1 MLRSFLFFVAFL
13 VPFSA
18 AQAQVVVSI
27 KPLHSL
33 VLGVAEG
40 SGIGITLLVDGQT
53 SLHEFSLKPLQ
64 VRSLHSAPVI
74 FYMSD
79 GLEQFL
85 AKILP
90 QLPIATTRAPM
101 EKAKNLVLYPV
112 RVGNGFEADAHDD
125 EHEAHHEH
133 ENHDMHAWMS
143 PANARV
149 MVVEI
154 ARVLTEAYPDKAA
167 VFAANAKNMDTK
179 LAALDADLRVRMAAL
194 KEKPFA
200 TFHDATQYFDRA
212 YGLRNIGS
220 ITLHPEHG
228 LSARRVSELRT
239 KIKALGAVCVFREPE
254 FEGKIIDNLMQ
265 GTKAKS
271 GMLDA
276 EATLLTPSADL
287 YFKMMEGIAASMETC
302 LR

>member
-1 MLRSFLFFVAFL
+1 MLRSLLLFAAFL

-33 VLGVAEG
+33 VFGVAEG
-40 SGIGITLLVDGQT
+40 SGIGVTLLVDGQT
-53 SLHEFSLKPLQ
+53 SLHEFSLRPVQ
-64 VRSLHSAPVI
+64 VRALHSSPVV

-79 GLEQFL
+79 EFEQFL

-90 QLPIATTRAPM
+90 QLPAATKRVPLEA
-101 EKAKNLVLYPV
+101 AKGLKLYPV
-112 RVGNGFEADAHDD
+112 RVGKGFEAHAHDD

-133 ENHDMHAWMS
+133 ENHDMHAWLS

-149 MVVEI
+149 LVVEI
-154 ARVLTEAYPDKAA
+154 VRVLTEAYPNKSSL
-167 VFAANAKNMDTK
+167 FAANAKKMDAK

-194 KEKPFA
+194 KGKPFA

-212 YGLRNIGS
+212 YGLKNIGA
-220 ITLHPEHG
+220 ITLHPENG
-228 LSARRVSELRT
+228 LGAKRVSELRK

-254 FEGKIIDNLMQ
+254 FEGKIIDNLLQ
-265 GTKAKS
+265 GTQAQS
-271 GMLDA
+271 GLLDA
-276 EATLLTPSADL
+276 EATLLAPSADL

-302 LR
+302 LK